1 MGERM
6 VEDKE
11 EGGRRKMAV
20 RVMPL
25 CPRQRIWVVFLG
37 LWSVIVRSLLWVEE
51 WLKLLLFHFWQGS
64 WL

>member
-25 CPRQRIWVVFLG
+25 CPRQRIWVVFLRF
-37 LWSVIVRSLLWVEE
+37 WSVVVRSLLWVEE
-51 WLKLLLFHFWQGS
+51 WLKLLLFH
-64 WL
+64 L

>member
-6 VEDKE
+6 VEDTE

-25 CPRQRIWVVFLG
+25 CPRQRIWVVVLR
-37 LWSVIVRSLLWVEE
+37 LWSVIVRLMLWVEE
-51 WLKLLLFHFWQGS
+51 WLKLLLFH
-64 WL
+64 L

>member
-1 MGERM
+1 MGERT

-20 RVMPL
+20 RAMPL

-37 LWSVIVRSLLWVEE
+37 LWSVVVRSLLWVEE
-51 WLKLLLFHFWQGS
+51 WLKLLLFHFWQGI
-64 WL
+64 LL

>member
-25 CPRQRIWVVFLG
+25 CPRQRIWVVFLR
-37 LWSVIVRSLLWVEE
+37 LWSVVVRSLLLVEE
-51 WLKLLLFHFWQGS
+51 WSELLLFH
-64 WL
+64 L

>member
-6 VEDKE
+6 VEDTE

-25 CPRQRIWVVFLG
+25 CLRQRIWVVFFLR

-51 WLKLLLFHFWQGS
+51 WSKLLLFQGS

>member
-25 CPRQRIWVVFLG
+25 CPRQRIWVVFLR
-37 LWSVIVRSLLWVEE
+37 LCSVIVRSLLWVEE
-51 WLKLLLFHFWQGS
+51 WLKLLLFH
-64 WL
+64 L